1 MNSNSYDPNQ
11 AFGAAGTQRQQ
22 PPQQQQSPGYYSNYN
37 PSYGS
42 PQLYTNKQQT
52 TPSSSAGSQQQ
63 QANRYDQPPQSQS
76 SQQQQQHQH
85 QQQSASS
92 NHNTGSPRQHQPRP
106 NANYESQWQLYSAD
120 WAHSSPKGLDLL
132 AVSTYT
138 EESSNK
144 IQIVQGFTPATV
156 GSNGNGG
163 DGSGTPG
170 PQQPSLEFQ
179 KVAEYSVP
187 YPCTKIAW
195 APPSLRGNP
204 GSNANT
210 SGANMQLIT
219 TGDCLRLW
227 SYNSDSAQ
235 LQQRCALINKTKSS
249 YMPPVTSFD
258 WNRADPSIVITSSID
273 TTCTVWDI
281 AASTAHTQLI
291 AHDSE
296 VFDVSFVANSTH
308 IFASVGADG
317 SVRVF
322 DLRSLDH
329 STIIYEPQQPVPL
342 VRIVGNPLEENI
354 LATLAAN
361 TNEIYI
367 LDVRVPGVP
376 VATLTGHK
384 APVNSIA
391 WAPAAAATAGAATGG
406 SARSYRHILA
416 SGADDCQALIWDVS
430 EPSINPKVHPHGT
443 DVPVVSAYTD
453 SQEINYVT
461 WNSDASWLGVVRGRG
476 VQAVK
481 L

>member
-1 MNSNSYDPNQ
+1 MNNSSYDSNQ
-11 AFGAAGTQRQQ
+11 PYGVASTQRQQ
-22 PPQQQQSPGYYSNYN
+22 QPQSQQQQQQPGYYSNYN
-37 PSYGS
+37 SSYGS
-42 PQLYTNKQQT
+42 PQLYTNKHQSAHSPS
-52 TPSSSAGSQQQ
+52 TPTQQQ
-63 QANRYDQPPQSQS
+63 QTSRYDQPPQSQTL
-76 SQQQQQHQH
+76 QQQQPASLAYSSGGPR
-85 QQQSASS
+85 QQSRA
-92 NHNTGSPRQHQPRP
+92 

-120 WAHSSPKGLDLL
+120 WAHSSPQGLDLL

-144 IQIVQGFTPATV
+144 IQIVQGFSPNNGAITPTTTSAGGV
-156 GSNGNGG
+156 GDS
-163 DGSGTPG
+163 SSTLM
-170 PQQPSLEFQ
+170 QQPSLEFQ
-179 KVAEYSVP
+179 KVADYTVP
-187 YPCTKIAW
+187 YPCTKIGW
-195 APPSLRGNP
+195 APASLRSNL
-204 GSNANT
+204 GSNAN
-210 SGANMQLIT
+210 SGGANMQLIT

-227 SYNSDSAQ
+227 TYNSDNTQ

-258 WNRADPSIVITSSID
+258 WNRTDPSIVITSSID

-342 VRIVGNPLEENI
+342 VRIVGNPLEENS
-354 LATLAAN
+354 LAALAAN

-367 LDVRVPGVP
+367 LDVRAPGVP

-391 WAPAAAATAGAATGG
+391 WAPAAAAAATNRAG
-406 SARSYRHILA
+406 SSHSYRHILA

-430 EPSINPKVHPHGT
+430 ESSVNPKVQPHGT
-443 DVPVVSAYTD
+443 DAPVISAYTD
-453 SQEINYVT
+453 TQEINYVT